1 MHEEQG
7 LKDWMPILATQI
19 WQLPYV
25 ALYILGLVFAFSRRD
40 MGKAANYA
48 AAGFALLML
57 GTLVVSV
64 QQYLIM
70 SARMAGD
77 FNAYRLRMMMGFT
90 IAAQVCR
97 FGGMGLLLAA
107 IFAKRP
113 VPAPPQ

>member
-1 MHEEQG
+1 M
-7 LKDWMPILATQI
+7 KDWMPILATQI

-40 MGKAANYA
+40 MGKAATYA

-57 GTLVVSV
+57 GTLVASV
-64 QQYLIM
+64 QQYMIM

-77 FNAYRLRMMMGFT
+77 VSAYRLSTMLMGST
-90 IAAQVCR
+90 IATQLLR
-97 FGGMGLLLAA
+97 FGGTGLLLAA

-113 VPAPPQ
+113 LPAPAQ